1 MVIPKFIIKNNMQK
15 STKTGL
21 YFRDLISDNDL
32 EQISRNLTGSSQYTV
47 EFVNNDYKDDF

>member
-32 EQISRNLTGSSQYTV
+32 EQISRNLTG
-47 EFVNNDYKDDF
+47 